1 MASRDGNPDSKFELS
16 TPTSDNEDLEK
27 RDSEK
32 GEPQKED
39 LEKGIH
45 QQRADINPTDWNGP
59 DDPENPQ
66 NWPAWI
72 RYFHVVPPSLISFS
86 AALGTSIITP
96 AVGAIQQD
104 FHVSTT
110 VAILPLSLYVLALGF
125 GPILAAPLS
134 ETYGRYPVYVISAPL
149 AALFTL
155 GSGFSQNIWTLC
167 ILRFFA
173 GLAFSPCLAIGAG
186 TLADPI
192 VGFLSFYVAF
202 NFAVLYAFFAAFP
215 YVFESVYHF
224 NTEESGL
231 VFLGIGVGCLLA
243 VATCW
248 ICDRYLYQP
257 QVRKSHAEEMNGRVA
272 PEYRLYPAMIGS
284 FLLPISLFWFAW
296 TAQKDISWA
305 SPVVSGVPFAW
316 GNLCIFISVATYLV
330 DTYQA
335 MTSASAVAANGLLR
349 YIFGAAFPLFT
360 LQMYEGL
367 GIGWATSLL
376 AFITVALMPIPW
388 VLFKFGESIRA
399 RSSYDTLKV

>member
-1 MASRDGNPDSKFELS
+1 M
-16 TPTSDNEDLEK
+16 
-27 RDSEK
+27 
-32 GEPQKED
+32 
-39 LEKGIH
+39 
-45 QQRADINPTDWNGP
+45 
-59 DDPENPQ
+59 
-66 NWPAWI
+66 
-72 RYFHVVPPSLISFS
+72 
-86 AALGTSIITP
+86 
-96 AVGAIQQD
+96 
-104 FHVSTT
+104 
-110 VAILPLSLYVLALGF
+110 
-125 GPILAAPLS
+125 
-134 ETYGRYPVYVISAPL
+134 
-149 AALFTL
+149 LFTE
-155 GSGFSQNIWTLC
+155 
-167 ILRFFA
+167 
-173 GLAFSPCLAIGAG
+173 
-186 TLADPI
+186 PI

-243 VATCW
+243 VVTCW

-257 QVRKSHAEEMNGRVA
+257 QVRKSHAEKKDGRVA
-272 PEYRLYPAMIGS
+272 PEHRLYPAMIGS

-316 GNLCIFISVATYLV
+316 GNLCIFICESQLLIIPYLFSLRNCSILTIVTAVAMYLV

-335 MTSASAVAANGLLR
+335 MTSASAVAASGLLR

-360 LQMYEGL
+360 IQMYERL
-367 GIGWATSLL
+367 GISWATSLL

-388 VLFKFGESIRA
+388 VLFKFGDSIRA